1 VKRIAVEAIDI
12 NWIFHGDNMKNLI
25 ILLKREK
32 VSTFFST
39 KAMRSFIMLVWSK
52 YNPAI
57 IYRIFIPNMCYMVT
71 FITVAYME
79 VGETKRKEEADLIN
93 DVAGINYTFFTT
105 LILSMAFC
113 LFSFTI

>member
-1 VKRIAVEAIDI
+1 MQLDLVISDDHHKIDVKRIAVEAIDI
-12 NWIFHGDNMKNLI
+12 SWIFHGDNMKNLI

-57 IYRIFIPNMCYMVT
+57 IYRIFIPNMCYMAF
-71 FITVAYME
+71 FIAVAYTE
-79 VGETKRKEEADLIN
+79 VSQTLKIEEA
-93 DVAGINYTFFTT
+93 
-105 LILSMAFC
+105 M
-113 LFSFTI
+113 